1 MSVGMLAETHAGPH
15 DTEHDAEIL
24 GTAKHLANLVANWFR
39 IEQNALKPFVG
50 GTLKTEDNF

>member
-1 MSVGMLAETHAGPH
+1 MLAETHAGPH
-15 DTEHDAEIL
+15 DTEHGAEIL